1 MKSIKPGRGPSMMG
15 TVGSVISVIFGIAWI
30 GIVDSMGAPSIFVFF
45 GILFV
50 ILGVVNVV
58 YNLTN
63 ATSKNRFSVYDLVD
77 SNEERDPLDR
87 YIKKETIS
95 KKQNDIEDFF
105 CPYWG
110 YRGKKDFDF
119 CVKCG
124 EKLPELN
131 KNKEN

>member
-15 TVGSVISVIFGIAWI
+15 AIGSVISVFFGIAWI
-30 GIVDSMGAPSIFVFF
+30 GIVDSMGAPSIFLLF

-63 ATSKNRFSVYDLVD
+63 ATSRNRFSVYDLVD
-77 SNEERDPLDR
+77 GNEERDPLDR
-87 YIKKETIS
+87 YTKKEIVLE
-95 KKQNDIEDFF
+95 KKKDIEEFF
-105 CPYWG
+105 CPYCG
-110 YRGKKDFDF
+110 YRVNDDFDF

-124 EKLPELN
+124 KKLPELN
-131 KNKEN
+131 N

>member
-15 TVGSVISVIFGIAWI
+15 AIGSVVSVIFGIVWI
-30 GIVDSMGAPSIFVFF
+30 GLVDNMGAPSVFVLF

-50 ILGVVNVV
+50 ILGIANVV

-77 SNEERDPLDR
+77 SKKERDPLDR
-87 YIKKETIS
+87 YTKEEVRSEKKSNSE
-95 KKQNDIEDFF
+95 KFF
-105 CPYWG
+105 CPYCG
-110 YRGKKDFDF
+110 YGIKNDFDF

-124 EKLPELN
+124 KKLPELSN
-131 KNKEN
+131 